1 MAYSEKHELR
11 DGRVLI
17 YRKDNSPFY
26 QVRLSI
32 IDRPGY
38 IVRSTKRKRLPEAY
52 DYAEKLY
59 DDLSHKARNGIEIF
73 PHTFETL
80 WKRWYAFHAKL
91 LSVHRLRYITG
102 TYDRYFSHFFAD
114 LPIEQLTQAKV
125 SDYWHWRINYW
136 SSDHGQLKIETAQ
149 KTRTTGKRPYKQKLG
164 NVAKIPSQKTLQME
178 QSVLRQILRW
188 SHSHGLINRLP
199 EIKVPKLAGKSTNSR
214 RPAFTLDEWQT
225 LYRHMRDWS
234 SVPTRNDM
242 KGKGPN
248 SHHIWHR
255 RLFRRYVLFMGVS
268 GLRPNEARQ
277 LKWRDVHLKTD
288 NEGNEYILLKISEN
302 TKTGARDCVPLEP
315 AKSYLEDIRSF
326 SLHTE
331 PDDLIFCDK
340 EGRAIENFGKTF
352 QALLDDIGIRKD
364 GYGKSRTIY
373 SLRHTYATFVLL
385 RGHGDVELL
394 AQNMGTS
401 PQQIFNH
408 YRHIT
413 VQQKS
418 KELSGRKTCKFEYEG
433 FIFLN

>member
-17 YRKDNSPFY
+17 YKKENSPFY

-38 IVRSTKRKRLPEAY
+38 IVRSTKRKQLAEAY
-52 DYAEKLY
+52 SYAEKLY

-73 PHTFETL
+73 PHTFETI
-80 WKRWYAFHAKL
+80 WKRWNAYHREMI
-91 LSVHRLRYITG
+91 SEHRLRYITG
-102 TYDRYFSHFFAD
+102 TYNRYFSEYFAD
-114 LPIEQLTQAKV
+114 LPIEQLTQAKIG
-125 SDYWHWRINYW
+125 DYWQWRINYW
-136 SSDHGQLKIETAQ
+136 SSVAGQLKIETAQ
-149 KTRTTGKRPYKQKLG
+149 NTRATNKRPYKQKLG

-178 QSVLRQILRW
+178 QSVLRQIMRW

-199 EIKVPKLAGKSTNSR
+199 EINVPKTAGKSTNSR
-214 RPAFTLDEWQT
+214 RPAFTLDEWQM
-225 LYRHMRDWS
+225 LYRYLREYVA
-234 SVPTRNDM
+234 VPKRNDM

-248 SHHIWHR
+248 SHHIFHR
-255 RLFRRYVLFMGVS
+255 QLFRRYILFMGVS

-277 LKWRDVHLKTD
+277 LRWRDVHFKSD
-288 NEGNEYILLKISEN
+288 NDGNEYILLKISES

-315 AKSYLEDIRSF
+315 AKSYLEDIKSF
-326 SLHTE
+326 SQHTE

-352 QALLDDIGIRKD
+352 QTVLDEIGIRKD
-364 GYGKSRTIY
+364 GYGKPRTIY

-418 KELSGRKTCKFEYEG
+418 KELSGKKHANLSTKGLYF
-433 FIFLN
+433 